1 MGIFFKDA
9 IKQHNLLIII
19 IITNIDKSKVR
30 QKSDKFLYFSNV
42 KEKGNHHNF
51 LNINALSHKQSRVV
65 SKIAS
70 LFVSTIFKQ

>member
-70 LFVSTIFKQ
+70 LFVSAIFKR

>member
-9 IKQHNLLIII
+9 IKQHNSLIIN

-42 KEKGNHHNF
+42 KEKENFHNF
-51 LNINALSHKQSRVV
+51 LYNNALSHK
-65 SKIAS
+65 
-70 LFVSTIFKQ
+70 

>member
-51 LNINALSHKQSRVV
+51 LNINALSHK
-65 SKIAS
+65 
-70 LFVSTIFKQ
+70 

>member
-42 KEKGNHHNF
+42 KEKENLHNF
-51 LNINALSHKQSRVV
+51 FKINTLSHK
-65 SKIAS
+65 
-70 LFVSTIFKQ
+70 

>member
-51 LNINALSHKQSRVV
+51 ININALSHK
-65 SKIAS
+65 
-70 LFVSTIFKQ
+70 

>member
-51 LNINALSHKQSRVV
+51 LNINTLPNK
-65 SKIAS
+65 
-70 LFVSTIFKQ
+70 